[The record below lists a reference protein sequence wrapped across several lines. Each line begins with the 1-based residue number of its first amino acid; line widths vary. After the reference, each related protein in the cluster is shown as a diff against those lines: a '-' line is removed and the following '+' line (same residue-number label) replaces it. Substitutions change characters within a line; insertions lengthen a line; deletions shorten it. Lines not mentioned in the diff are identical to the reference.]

1 MLLSQS
7 GCERI
12 EISQTYLISGDGVSA
27 RVRKSVCGGKCTY
40 TRTEKT
46 HITDMSRT
54 ETENEITEDEY
65 RQALLSA
72 APGLRTVE
80 KVRYRIPGGEHVWE
94 IDVFPFWETQAYL
107 EAELSSEEERLELPP
122 FVELIREVTGDG
134 RYTNRSL
141 AKAIP
146 PEDRLQ

>member
-80 KVRYRIPGGEHVWE
+80 KVRYRHTRRGACVG
-94 IDVFPFWETQAYL
+94 DRRFPVL
-107 EAELSSEEERLELPP
+107 ENAGVS
-122 FVELIREVTGDG
+122 
-134 RYTNRSL
+134 
-141 AKAIP
+141 
-146 PEDRLQ
+146 